1 MKQRLLSL
9 AIILALLSSCSAGEQ
24 PTDADSGVTADSPIS
39 LTDQTGREVTLDT
52 PAEKIVSCYYV
63 SSYALLAL
71 DLADNI
77 VGIENKADTRALY
90 SYSAPEVVSLPA
102 VGTMKE
108 ANLEQIAALDPDLVI
123 MPKKLSES
131 AKTLSDLGF
140 NVILVSPENHEQLCD
155 MISLLGEAC
164 GATERADM
172 LISYYDTQMT
182 ALSAMTADTD
192 SPTVYMC
199 GNSSYLTTAPADM
212 YQSSLI
218 DLAGGVNVADDLD
231 GDYWTEISYE
241 TLLTYDPDVIVIPS
255 GADYTADDIAGDSQ
269 LSSLTAV
276 QNGAIY
282 EMPSDLDEWDS
293 PIPSGILGAMW
304 LTSVLHPDKY
314 TEDSFIEDA
323 TSFYETFYG
332 FTPDP
337 ALLK

>member
-1 MKQRLLSL
+1 MKQRLISL
-9 AIILALLSSCSAGEQ
+9 AITLALLSSCSGGGQ
-24 PTDADSGVTADSPIS
+24 NTDSNTDSPIS
-39 LTDQTGREVTLDT
+39 LTDQMGREVTLDA

-131 AKTLSDLGF
+131 AETLSDLGF

-182 ALSAMTADTD
+182 ALSTLTADTNY
-192 SPTVYMC
+192 PTVYMC

-218 DLAGGVNVADDLD
+218 DLAGGVNVAADLD

-255 GADYTADDIAGDSQ
+255 GADYTADDIAEDAQ

-304 LTSVLHPDKY
+304 LTSVLHPDRY
-314 TEDSFIEDA
+314 TEESFIEDA

>member
-1 MKQRLLSL
+1 MKQRLISL
-9 AIILALLSSCSAGEQ
+9 AITLALLSSCSAVEQ
-24 PTDADSGVTADSPIS
+24 PTDADSGADNDSPIS
-39 LTDQTGREVTLDT
+39 LTDQTGREITLDA

-131 AKTLSDLGF
+131 AEALANLGF

-182 ALSAMTADTD
+182 ALSTLTADTD
-192 SPTVYMC
+192 YPTVYMC

-218 DLAGGVNVADDLD
+218 DLAGGVNVAADLD

-255 GADYTADDIAGDSQ
+255 GADYTADDIAEDAQ

-304 LTSVLHPDKY
+304 LTSVLHPDRY
-314 TEDSFIEDA
+314 TEESFIEDA